1 MSLKRQADSL
11 VPDPHL
17 SRPLKQRCRTAP
29 IPFDPPGPADNSSS
43 NTSSGSTSK
52 SSSGGTP
59 QQQQPPSHA
68 ESGGRTV
75 ILRVHE
81 GDDYPFRTQDF
92 WVHIPPLPHVCR
104 MHADGCRFRAW
115 RWGVRGC

>member
-11 VPDPHL
+11 VPDPYL

-29 IPFDPPGPADNSSS
+29 IPFDPPGPDTSSNSSS
-43 NTSSGSTSK
+43 KST
-52 SSSGGTP
+52 SGGTP

-92 WVHIPPLPHVCR
+92 WVHIPL
-104 MHADGCRFRAW
+104 HASFVGIIGC
-115 RWGVRGC
+115 